1 MGRGP
6 TAGRYRGAV
15 PTPPGPLLVFGP
27 RSTTYDFGPHH
38 PLTPR
43 RFGPGIDLLRAVGAE
58 PGLAPE
64 PATDADL
71 LAVHVAAY
79 LETVRR
85 FSADPSLLPK
95 AGIGT
100 SDNPAFAGMHEAAAS
115 VAGGSLRAMEA
126 ILRGD
131 VEHAHHPGGGLHHA
145 MPDRAWGFCIY
156 DDPALAVVR
165 ARAEGLRV
173 LYVDLDVHHGDGVQ
187 AICYEDPGV
196 LTLSFHESGRYLF
209 PETGFPDEM
218 GEGTAAGTSVNMPLE
233 PFSGEGAWL
242 PAVRSLLPAL
252 AATFGPDVVV
262 SQHGADAHAWD
273 PLAHLRVT
281 TTGMAEAARLVD
293 AVAHRWARGRWLA
306 TGGGG
311 YDAYRVVP
319 RAWALTW
326 LAGAHREPPDETP
339 AAWRERW
346 ADDAA
351 AFGTPGMPDA
361 FLDAPNAGRPVE
373 GTQAAAERRSL
384 EVLREVRAVV
394 LPRLVREAEDRGW
407 WRSALAW
414 AGRRVVPVAERA
426 GAGGEAGLGGMSAAA
441 HAGGTVGAAAE
452 PAGGAVLVATLAPG
466 AFDRLALAPR
476 TIPPFDP
483 GDGRAIL
490 AAALADGARVVA
502 ALTGST
508 IVGVAVTAPSAS
520 EPGAQALLG
529 LGVAAG
535 YRRAGLAGALL
546 RSVVDG
552 MEPGV
557 PLEALMTVAERDVV
571 EPLDPRVR
579 RDVARRLLERAGFTL
594 RTVPPEV
601 ARVDPWAVAARHPG
615 RSAG

>member
-1 MGRGP
+1 M
-6 TAGRYRGAV
+6 GRYRDAV
-15 PTPPGPLLVFGP
+15 PRTDGPLLVFGP

-71 LAVHVAAY
+71 LRVHVPAY

-165 ARAEGLRV
+165 ARAEDLRV

-209 PETGFPDEM
+209 PETGFPDEL
-218 GEGTAAGTSVNMPLE
+218 GEGRAAGTAVNMPFE
-233 PFSGEGAWL
+233 PFAGEGAWL
-242 PAVRSLLPAL
+242 PAVRALLPSL
-252 AATFGPDVVV
+252 AAVFGPDVVV

-281 TTGMAEAARLVD
+281 TTAMAEAARLVD
-293 AVAHRWARGRWLA
+293 AVSHRWASGRWLA

-339 AAWRERW
+339 AVWRERW

-351 AFGTPGMPDA
+351 RFGTPGMPDM
-361 FLDAPNAGRPVE
+361 FLDAPNAGRAVE

-407 WRSALAW
+407 WRPSLAW
-414 AGRRVVPVAERA
+414 AGRQLLPRPDRA
-426 GAGGEAGLGGMSAAA
+426 GGPWPASTPAPALG
-441 HAGGTVGAAAE
+441 VE
-452 PAGGAVLVATLAPG
+452 PTPGAVLVATLAPG
-466 AFDRLALAPR
+466 ALDRLSLAPR

-483 GDGRAIL
+483 DDGRAVL

-502 ALTGST
+502 ALAGSA

-520 EPGAQALLG
+520 EAGTQALLG
-529 LGVAAG
+529 LGVAPG
-535 YRRAGLAGALL
+535 YRRAGLAAALL

-552 MEPGV
+552 TEPGV
-557 PLEALMTVAERDVV
+557 PLEALVTVAERDVV

-579 RDVARRLLERAGFTL
+579 RDVARRLLERAGFAAQP
-594 RTVPPEV
+594 VPPEV
-601 ARVDPWAVAARHPG
+601 ARVDPWAVAGRHPG
-615 RSAG
+615 RPSG